1 MTDGF
6 QATLEF
12 FDENA
17 TQTFFCKRCGQ
28 YHKAGECK
36 EVNQDGQ
43 QPGKEDS

>member
-1 MTDGF
+1 MNNGF
-6 QATLEF
+6 QTTLEF

-17 TQTFFCKRCGQ
+17 PQTFFCKRCGQ

-43 QPGKEDS
+43 RTDKEDS